1 MAQSVQSVQGPK
13 WTRSCLKHGDKLLY
27 PELKKWYIDAIARF
41 EIPTIKNLSQLLTKA
56 QKHGDHEFWE
66 TVVCQDFP
74 KLMSGL
80 ESAGLAKTDRLF
92 KYYKKVVWSLAI
104 KMQTNDKSR
113 AREKLR
119 AYYKIA
125 QPASTRP
132 VTSSSLKQQ
141 VGRASDTTDS
151 GNAKRRTNPSSTDV
165 NAKHRSN
172 PHDVGDAKRRGNPL
186 DIDSP
191 AFESKR
197 YLKKVLVEQGV
208 SGLLRADNELVTQVR
223 QIDGEMKT
231 MVYENYS
238 KFISA
243 TETIRKM
250 KQDADY
256 MDAEMGKLSQ
266 RVNRISAKTSAVNA
280 KFADRREHI
289 HRLSR
294 EHRLLSNLQFLFAL
308 PEQLGQ
314 FIGAGRFVD
323 AARAWARTQPLLHHY
338 RQLGVFAGVEK
349 DGKEMM
355 ASVEAAIWERWNH
368 SSTGMSEGAECASL
382 LVLLRPDRASELSR
396 EYLEIQG
403 AKNRLQRQTYL
414 EEAYECPVVSN
425 ADAMG
430 CAVTDPDPSGTPL
443 PGMAAAT
450 FPAIPDSQARADTS
464 RIAHFNKKY
473 LPVWSSL
480 VVGFAS
486 QFVSPA
492 GSGLLEQVAEPR
504 THESA
509 TARSSAS
516 QQGRTM
522 SLLEATTS
530 GTVVGLLSPLAD
542 DGTAA
547 SAADVAARLASLTVS
562 DGAAGVKISSR
573 LDDHGSEGLSNLK
586 DSGRHAQPMVGW
598 QAMSQVELGAAQQA
612 FGENLREWAAEYEF
626 IIDSLVQQPDDA
638 SGVEPYLLQLDELVG
653 GIGAYPILVRIG
665 GLRDSV
671 LRVVERWQ
679 RQLIDGVLQA
689 IVRDM
694 VERLEYYFDPT
705 LDQLDSMGFAPP
717 RRSSASRH
725 QRNTSVNSTGSQAS
739 MSQGHHRSGSVMSG
753 TPQLVN
759 AASPHSPLTIHTQ
772 PSAYAQTTSH
782 MQSGHTQTPRGL
794 AHARAVSSAFEALSN
809 APANAVTLSPQLP
822 PFGQSPSLPAF
833 GPASQRLSR
842 ASTVNQPTGRVSTHS
857 TVTGV
862 RAGALRRARHRRTLS
877 SALGDMADA
886 TDDARLSDADSLSLL
901 QPSRRSLSFYRGA
914 SRRYRPWL
922 VGSVNRSAPLHVFL
936 AESESWLIQQILERV
951 NPVLE
956 RVMQHYLDIEG
967 SQLLDEGA
975 SDSAESAAAAVSPT
989 DEGSA
994 RQSPLLPLQTATK
1007 MRQSFIKTL
1016 DASLDAWMSTWVPDA
1031 FLYAA
1036 LANPAHGTR
1045 AHVDAT
1051 LAGQPM
1057 AQLGVAAIGD
1067 PVSSLL
1073 LARFAMDFELTLA
1086 QTVYQLCEH
1095 GISIAPGHDSSALS
1109 SADVSTSNLLGV
1121 ARGDV
1126 GEADRLQSIT
1136 ASARADSIASSRRG
1150 TMHRAGSVLTLR
1162 LSSHAAKWHA
1172 VAERL
1177 VRNFVMTV
1185 GQDISADYL
1194 SMHNSVARDSLHMV
1208 SDGWLGICRWMRRVE
1223 DDTNALFYDPV
1234 FSGTLKAL
1242 DLSQVGG
1249 LGDASSHV
1257 RKPDYP
1263 QPSSPSLHAHILSN
1277 IDRLFAE
1284 RVDVFPKTIDPL
1296 NAGQILLCL
1305 ALQTIKTALEALRL
1319 RPVPIQSR
1327 EFQQIIVDATFVRA
1341 WMLRYAGVVPNVAA
1355 PSVAVQSGNVVNER
1369 DARAVHNLVDDWIN
1383 SAKACAV
1390 DTSMPNGQTVDRA
1403 VFNAWMAAYFGQDAG
1418 DSQIG

>member
-1 MAQSVQSVQGPK
+1 
-13 WTRSCLKHGDKLLY
+13 
-27 PELKKWYIDAIARF
+27 
-41 EIPTIKNLSQLLTKA
+41 
-56 QKHGDHEFWE
+56 
-66 TVVCQDFP
+66 
-74 KLMSGL
+74 
-80 ESAGLAKTDRLF
+80 
-92 KYYKKVVWSLAI
+92 
-104 KMQTNDKSR
+104 MQTNDKSR

-141 VGRASDTTDS
+141 VERASDTTDT
-151 GNAKRRTNPSSTDV
+151 GTAKRRSNPQDVV

-172 PHDVGDAKRRGNPL
+172 PHDTGNAKRRGNPL

-208 SGLLRADNELVTQVR
+208 SGLLRADNELVSQVR

-314 FIGAGRFVD
+314 FIGAGQFVD

-403 AKNRLQRQTYL
+403 AKNRAQRQTYL
-414 EEAYECPVVSN
+414 EEAYECPVVRSS
-425 ADAMG
+425 DAMG

-450 FPAIPDSQARADTS
+450 FPAIPDSSRADTS

-504 THESA
+504 AHESA

-547 SAADVAARLASLTVS
+547 SAADVAARLASLTVA
-562 DGAAGVKISSR
+562 DGVAGVKISGRSE
-573 LDDHGSEGLSNLK
+573 DVDGSDGLSNVK

-598 QAMSQVELGAAQQA
+598 QAMSKAELGAAQQA

-694 VERLEYYFDPT
+694 IERLEYYFDPT
-705 LDQLDSMGFAPP
+705 LDQLDGMGFAPP

-725 QRNTSVNSTGSQAS
+725 QRNASVNSTGSQAS
-739 MSQGHHRSGSVMSG
+739 VSQGHHRSGSVMSG
-753 TPQLVN
+753 TPQMVN
-759 AASPHSPLTIHTQ
+759 AASPQSPLTIHTQ

-782 MQSGHTQTPRGL
+782 MQPGHTQTPRGL

-809 APANAVTLSPQLP
+809 TPANAVALSPQLQ
-822 PFGQSPSLPAF
+822 PFGHSPSLPAF
-833 GPASQRLSR
+833 GSASQRLSR

-877 SALGDMADA
+877 SALGDIADA

-901 QPSRRSLSFYRGA
+901 QPSRRSLSFYR
-914 SRRYRPWL
+914 SVPRRYRPWL

-967 SQLLDEGA
+967 SQLLDESA
-975 SDSAESAAAAVSPT
+975 SDSAESVAAVSPT
-989 DEGSA
+989 NEGSA
-994 RQSPLLPLQTATK
+994 RQSPMLPLQTATK

-1036 LANPAHGTR
+1036 LANPSHGTR
-1045 AHVDAT
+1045 AHVDAA
-1051 LAGQPM
+1051 LADQPM

-1136 ASARADSIASSRRG
+1136 ASMRADSIASSRRG
-1150 TMHRAGSVLTLR
+1150 TMHQRSMLTLR

-1185 GQDISADYL
+1185 GRDISADYL
-1194 SMHNSVARDSLHMV
+1194 SMYSVARDSLYVV
-1208 SDGWLGICRWMRRVE
+1208 SDGWLNICRWMRRVE

-1234 FSGTLKAL
+1234 FSSTLKAL
-1242 DLSQVGG
+1242 DLSQVG
-1249 LGDASSHV
+1249 DTSMHV
-1257 RKPDYP
+1257 RKDVA

-1305 ALQTIKTALEALRL
+1305 ALQTIKTAVEAVRL

-1327 EFQQIIVDATFVRA
+1327 EFQQIVVDATFVRA
-1341 WMLRYAGVVPNVAA
+1341 WMLRYAGVVPNVAS
-1355 PSVAVQSGNVVNER
+1355 PSMQKDSVNER
-1369 DARAVHNLVDDWIN
+1369 DARAVHNLVDDWVN

-1390 DTSMPNGQTVDRA
+1390 DTSVPDCETVDRA
-1403 VFNAWMAAYFGQDAG
+1403 VFNAWMAAYFGQDVG
-1418 DSQIG
+1418 DLQI